1 MLIIAGGLGNFVDRA
16 LNGVVVDF
24 FAATF
29 MNFAVFNVADIF
41 VCVGVG
47 LMVLSLL
54 LEEYRGRKK
63 ARAERQAPHDL
74 T

>member
-1 MLIIAGGLGNFVDRA
+1 
-16 LNGVVVDF
+16 
-24 FAATF
+24 